1 MIKNKSPFGFF
12 LKLIG
17 IKPSEIVYGVD
28 GTILDDKNDLI
39 QEEMVDAA
47 QRFHLVTV
55 EDVMVPLSKYSCDR
69 CICVFKRTI
78 ENF

>member
-1 MIKNKSPFGFF
+1 MIKNKSRFGLL

-17 IKPSEIVYGVD
+17 IKPREIINGVD
-28 GTILDDKNDLI
+28 GAILNDKNDLI

-55 EDVMVPLSKYSCDR
+55 EDVMVVLQRKTH
-69 CICVFKRTI
+69 F
-78 ENF
+78 

>member
-17 IKPSEIVYGVD
+17 IKPREIVNGVD
-28 GTILDDKNDLI
+28 GTILNDKNDLI

-47 QRFHLVTV
+47 QRFIL
-55 EDVMVPLSKYSCDR
+55 
-69 CICVFKRTI
+69 
-78 ENF
+78 